1 MQGACPDNRLTD
13 DYFENSR
20 PLLIGIIKF
29 VSQHPY
35 HAWYFSLHNAFT
47 FKAEHLRS
55 SIYGLLLH
63 SRYAISVLLYVL
75 LYEIELYNELPL

>member
-1 MQGACPDNRLTD
+1 MRGTYPNNRLLD

-20 PLLIGIIKF
+20 PPLIGILKF
-29 VSQHPY
+29 VSQNTY
-35 HAWYFSLHNAFT
+35 HAWYFSLQNAFT

-75 LYEIELYNELPL
+75 LYDVELYNELPL